1 MEKLISVLLF
11 LQKTTPKPH
20 KFSSILK
27 LCKQSAILKIKFVQ
41 NRHMKKLILNL
52 IAITLTTNFAF
63 AQIPNNG
70 FENWT
75 SMGSY
80 NNPDNW
86 DQLNA
91 MTSSMS
97 VYTATKGTPG
107 NPGTAYLKLVSKNV
121 TGMGIMPGIATTGK
135 INVSNITV
143 TGGFAFTQRPQSL
156 TGAWQYMMGTNDTGF
171 AAIYLTK
178 WNTSMGMRDTV
189 AMSWQKLFGMGAMSW
204 TNFTI
209 NLMYMS
215 GGNPDTAQII
225 LSSSGMTPVA
235 GSQLFVDNLAFAG
248 SVAGIKQNKLNAEIK
263 LFPNPTSDKLTVSLT
278 NSKTTKGQIE
288 ISDFQ
293 GKKVKSINN
302 FDFSSATT
310 IDISDLNKGEYIIK
324 LISAEGIISQKFLK
338 Q

>member
-1 MEKLISVLLF
+1 
-11 LQKTTPKPH
+11 
-20 KFSSILK
+20 
-27 LCKQSAILKIKFVQ
+27 
-41 NRHMKKLILNL
+41 MKKQFLSIVSGAL
-52 IAITLTTNFAF
+52 LTVSAF

-97 VYTATKGTPG
+97 VYTCTKGTPG
-107 NPGTAYLKLVSKNV
+107 SPGASYLKLVSKNV
-121 TGMGIMPGIATTGK
+121 TGMGVMPGIATTGM
-135 INVSNITV
+135 INMGNMSV

-156 TGAWQYMMGTNDTGF
+156 TGSRQYMASGSDAGF
-171 AAIYLTK
+171 MAVYLTK
-178 WNTSMGMRDTV
+178 WNSSMGMRDTV
-189 AMSWQKLFGMGAMSW
+189 AMAMQNLSGMGMSW
-204 TNFTI
+204 ASFTI

-235 GSQLFVDNLAFAG
+235 NSYLYVDNLALTG
-248 SVAGIKQNKLNAEIK
+248 NVAGIKENKLTADVK
-263 LFPNPTSDKLTVSLT
+263 LFPNPTSDKLNITLS
-278 NSKTTKGQIE
+278 NSKITKGQLEIFDISGNKVKSLNEVDFSSGYTME
-288 ISDFQ
+288 ISDL
-293 GKKVKSINN
+293 
-302 FDFSSATT
+302 A
-310 IDISDLNKGEYIIK
+310 KGQYIVK
-324 LISAEGIISQKFLK
+324 LITSEGVISRKFLK

>member
-1 MEKLISVLLF
+1 M
-11 LQKTTPKPH
+11 TT
-20 KFSSILK
+20 
-27 LCKQSAILKIKFVQ
+27 
-41 NRHMKKLILNL
+41 
-52 IAITLTTNFAF
+52 
-63 AQIPNNG
+63 G
-70 FENWT
+70 
-75 SMGSY
+75 MG
-80 NNPDNW
+80 
-86 DQLNA
+86 
-91 MTSSMS
+91 

-156 TGAWQYMMGTNDTGF
+156 TGAWQHMMGTNDTGF
-171 AAIYLTK
+171 VAIYLTK
-178 WNTSMGMRDTV
+178 WEYFYGHARHCGYV
-189 AMSWQKLFGMGAMSW
+189 IAEAFGKGAMSW

-235 GSQLFVDNLAFAG
+235 SSQLYVDNLAFAG
-248 SVAGIKQNKLNAEIK
+248 SVAGIKKNKLNAEIK
-263 LFPNPTSDKLTVSLT
+263 LFPNPTNKLTVSLT

-302 FDFSSATT
+302 FDFSINTT

-324 LISAEGIISQKFLK
+324 LSISEGIISQKFLADNSIK
-338 Q
+338 VKVNLTFNLLFII

>member
-1 MEKLISVLLF
+1 
-11 LQKTTPKPH
+11 
-20 KFSSILK
+20 
-27 LCKQSAILKIKFVQ
+27 
-41 NRHMKKLILNL
+41 MKKLIFSL
-52 IAITLTTNFAF
+52 IALTTNLAF

-143 TGGFAFTQRPQSL
+143 TGGFAFTQRPQNL

-178 WNTSMGMRDTV
+178 WNTSMSMRDTV
-189 AMSWQKLFGMGAMSW
+189 AMAWQKLFGMGAMSW

-215 GGNPDTAQII
+215 GGAPDTAQII
-225 LSSSGMTPVA
+225 FSSSGMTPVA
-235 GSQLFVDNLAFAG
+235 GSQLFVDNLVFTG
-248 SVAGIKQNKLNAEIK
+248 SVAGIKENKLNAELK
-263 LFPNPTSDKLTVSLT
+263 LFPNPVSDKLIVGVS

-288 ISDFQ
+288 ICDLQ
-293 GKKVKSINN
+293 GKKVKSLSNV
-302 FDFSSATT
+302 DFTLNT
-310 IDISDLNKGEYIIK
+310 IIDVADLSKGEYFIK
-324 LISAEGIISQKFLK
+324 LITSEGVISKKFLK

>member
-1 MEKLISVLLF
+1 
-11 LQKTTPKPH
+11 
-20 KFSSILK
+20 
-27 LCKQSAILKIKFVQ
+27 
-41 NRHMKKLILNL
+41 MKKIFLSI
-52 IAITLTTNFAF
+52 IMGALTTTGF

-80 NNPDNW
+80 NNPDSW

-107 NPGTAYLKLVSKNV
+107 SPGTAYLKLVSKNV
-121 TGMGIMPGIATTGK
+121 TGMGVMPGLATTGM
-135 INVSNITV
+135 INMGNMSV
-143 TGGFAFTQRPQSL
+143 TGGFPFALRPQSL
-156 TGAWQYMMGTNDTGF
+156 TGARQFMASGSDAGF
-171 AAIYLTK
+171 IAVYLTK
-178 WNTSMGMRDTV
+178 WNSSMGMRDTV
-189 AMSWQKLFGMGAMSW
+189 AMAMQNLSGMAMSW

-215 GGNPDTAQII
+215 GGFPDTAQII

-235 GSQLFVDNLAFAG
+235 NSYLYVDNLAFAG
-248 SVAGIKQNKLNAEIK
+248 SVTGIKENKLNAEVK
-263 LFPNPTSDKLTVSLT
+263 LFPNPTSDKLVVSVA

-288 ISDFQ
+288 ISDMQ
-293 GKKVKSINN
+293 GRKVKALSNI
-302 FDFSSATT
+302 DFTMSNT
-310 IDISDLNKGEYIIK
+310 IDVADLPKGEYIIK
-324 LISAEGIISQKFLK
+324 LSTSEGLLTQKFLK